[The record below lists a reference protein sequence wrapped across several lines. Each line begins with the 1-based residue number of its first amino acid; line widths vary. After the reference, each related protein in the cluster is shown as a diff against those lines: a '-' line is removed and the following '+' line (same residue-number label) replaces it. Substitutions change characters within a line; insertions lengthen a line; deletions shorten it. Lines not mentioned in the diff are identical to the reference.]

1 MKRGFAFLLVFVGM
15 ATHLHAQ
22 TALEWRDRGI
32 AALVEGKDSLAE
44 SAFTKAV
51 QKDPRLTEAWYQR
64 GLLYSKRFSLID
76 AKNDF
81 QKVVELEPNS
91 ILGYYELGN
100 VTNNLEQE
108 QEALGYFNRAINI
121 IEANKLNDSI
131 LVAKCYFARGYIN
144 TNIGKETL
152 SAPDYLIAVQ
162 LDPKNALYRL
172 EIAFMY
178 FKDKKWAEAI
188 EQFTKCL
195 QFLKPSETS
204 LAFLAHH
211 TKCICQNELQQYAL
225 ALPSCLA
232 AQGLQPKNPEV
243 FEHLGKIYL
252 GLNDTAAA
260 CQNFK
265 QAKELGQESAAEWIN
280 LYCKKQPADRP
291 TQPAR

>member
-1 MKRGFAFLLVFVGM
+1 MKRGFACLLVFWGVV
-15 ATHLHAQ
+15 THLRAQ

-44 SAFTKAV
+44 SAFTKAI
-51 QKDPRLTEAWYQR
+51 QKDSKLVDAWFRR
-64 GLLYSKRFSLID
+64 GLLLSKRFSLID

-121 IEANKLNDSI
+121 IEANKPNDSI
-131 LVAKCYFARGYIN
+131 LTAKCYFARGYIN

-152 SAPDYLIAVQ
+152 SAPDYLLAVQ
-162 LDPKNALYRL
+162 LDPKNALYHL

-178 FKDKKWAEAI
+178 FKDKKWTEAV
-188 EQFTKCL
+188 EQFTQCL
-195 QFLKPSETS
+195 NYLKPSETT

-211 TKCICQNELQQYAL
+211 TKCICEFELNQYAQ

-232 AQGLQPKNPEV
+232 AQSLQPKNPEV

-252 GLNDTAAA
+252 GLNDTTAA

-265 QAKELGQESAAEWIN
+265 QAKELGQESVEEFIQKF
-280 LYCKKQPADRP
+280 CRKEPAKA